1 MWQRQLEPTDAMVLL
16 GIYIICCRN
25 LRNVVSVTEDAW
37 HKDATPPPPCHMI
50 VHFEFRLWGTA
61 EIWQSSNEVWSQFN
75 CCWLDQIPSPYR
87 DRSQMM
93 RQSHG
98 RLGQLDITKPDINS
112 ARPSVEMVPR
122 YLPGVKLASDTPAPA
137 LTSQG
142 PLHHANITRQMVIAT
157 YIAIALQELH
167 PALFM
172 LRQLFPRP
180 YFGLFM
186 AFITSHHDIQYCC
199 AVMEIDTQ
207 YPAPMLHVF
216 MLGWT

>member
-1 MWQRQLEPTDAMVLL
+1 
-16 GIYIICCRN
+16 
-25 LRNVVSVTEDAW
+25 
-37 HKDATPPPPCHMI
+37 
-50 VHFEFRLWGTA
+50 
-61 EIWQSSNEVWSQFN
+61 
-75 CCWLDQIPSPYR
+75 
-87 DRSQMM
+87 MM

-142 PLHHANITRQMVIAT
+142 PLHHANITRQMVIA
-157 YIAIALQELH
+157 IALQELH

-180 YFGLFM
+180 YFGLWFSLPP
-186 AFITSHHDIQYCC
+186 ITIFNI
-199 AVMEIDTQ
+199 AV
-207 YPAPMLHVF
+207 L
-216 MLGWT
+216 